1 MPKTKPKTRGLVVV
15 YTGNGKGK
23 TTAALGLALRAAGNG
38 LRVLVIQ
45 FIKGRWKTGES
56 QSVKALAPSGDRGA
70 PLYSASG
77 DRGAPLYSG
86 SVELVRMGRGFT
98 IERLRDK
105 RVPMEEHEEAASHAF
120 GAARD
125 AVLSGAYDMVV
136 LDELLGSVKA
146 GLVSLDDVLALV
158 REKPPTLHL
167 VMTGRGAPP
176 ALVDAADLVTEMT
189 LVKHPYEQGIAAQR
203 GIEF

>member
-1 MPKTKPKTRGLVVV
+1 MTQDRKERRGLVIV

-38 LRVLVIQ
+38 FRVLVIQ

-56 QSVKALAPSGDRGA
+56 ESVKALAPN
-70 PLYSASG
+70 L
-77 DRGAPLYSG
+77 
-86 SVELVRMGRGFT
+86 ELVRMGKGFT

-105 RVPMEEHEEAASHAF
+105 RIPMEEHERAAADAF
-120 GAARD
+120 AR
-125 AVLSGAYDMVV
+125 AGEVVREGAYDMVV
-136 LDELLGSVKA
+136 LDELLGSIKA
-146 GLVSLDDVLALV
+146 GLVSLDDVLQLI
-158 REKPPTLHL
+158 RDKPPTLHL

-176 ALVDAADLVTEMT
+176 ALVDAADLVTEMN
-189 LVKHPYEQGIAAQR
+189 LVKHPFQQGIPAQR